1 MKYYLGID
9 VGTGSARAGLFD
21 ENGALLATAKHDI
34 KMHHPHTGWAEQST
48 VDIWQAV
55 CHAVRQTL
63 TAAALP
69 GDAVTAIGFDA
80 TCSLALADSDFQPL
94 ALNDSGCDV
103 IVWMDQRAVHEAAAC
118 SATGAEPLHYVGGTM
133 SPEMQ
138 MPKLLWLKRN
148 RPDLWA
154 KLGYAGDLSDW
165 LTRQATGHNTRSTCT
180 LTCKWGYMPHHTPG
194 WDRGFLAQIGM
205 EDVLERAQLP
215 ETAAPVGSAI
225 GTLTTQAAAELGL
238 HPGCIVS
245 AGMIDAH
252 AGAVL
257 SFALVAP
264 SAIPHTL
271 GLVAGTSNCHMA
283 LNPQALT
290 VPGVWGPYRGVVL
303 PDYWLNEGGQTAS
316 GALLEHLIANYRGA
330 DNYQPDI
337 HGNIAQALLADY
349 DSGRDPA
356 PATHILPDFIG
367 NRSPYADPSLRG
379 VISGLTFTDAATTF
393 RHTYWAAATA
403 IAYGTR
409 AIMARMSEHG
419 YQFRHI
425 VLTGGHAK
433 SPLLTA
439 LYADATGC
447 DLILPDC
454 DEPVLLGSAMTA
466 CAAAHGGD
474 LPRAL
479 QQLAPSSRI
488 LPANPMRQ
496 ALHQARYEH
505 FSALYRNYQSRPRA
519 AS

>member
-1 MKYYLGID
+1 
-9 VGTGSARAGLFD
+9 
-21 ENGALLATAKHDI
+21 
-34 KMHHPHTGWAEQST
+34 
-48 VDIWQAV
+48 
-55 CHAVRQTL
+55 
-63 TAAALP
+63 
-69 GDAVTAIGFDA
+69 
-80 TCSLALADSDFQPL
+80 
-94 ALNDSGCDV
+94 
-103 IVWMDQRAVHEAAAC
+103 
-118 SATGAEPLHYVGGTM
+118 M

-180 LTCKWGYMPHHTPG
+180 LTCKWGYMPHRTPG

-379 VISGLTFTDAATTF
+379 VISGLTFTDAETTF

-419 YQFRHI
+419 YSFRQI

-439 LYADATGC
+439 LYADATAC

-474 LPRAL
+474 LPLAL
-479 QQLAPSSRI
+479 QQLAPGSRI
-488 LPANPMRQ
+488 LPANPARK

-505 FSALYRNYQSRPRA
+505 FTALYRDYQNRPRA